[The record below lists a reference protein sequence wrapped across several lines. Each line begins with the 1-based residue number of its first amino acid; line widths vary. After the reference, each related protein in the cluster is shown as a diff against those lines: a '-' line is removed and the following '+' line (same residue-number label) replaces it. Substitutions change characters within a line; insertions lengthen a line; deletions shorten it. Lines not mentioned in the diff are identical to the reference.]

1 LVIIADTSE
10 GCLCQSTDVAQS
22 TILAMVRMLI
32 TLLTD
37 LAMAPSRGHELCLC
51 QVRLLGAMI
60 KSLISK
66 DHSTDSL
73 VPRSVSNVSFYF
85 TVHKELDGKTVQ
97 FSREHKVHCTRNVG
111 QMLQKKLWLL
121 FFIWIVKHL

>member
-1 LVIIADTSE
+1 VVIIADTSE
-10 GCLCQSTDVAQS
+10 GCLCQSTDVTQS

-73 VPRSVSNVSFYF
+73 VPVTVSNVSFYF
-85 TVHKELDGKTVQ
+85 TASNWME
-97 FSREHKVHCTRNVG
+97 
-111 QMLQKKLWLL
+111 
-121 FFIWIVKHL
+121 KHYN